1 MQRDEAPG
9 VAVVGAGM
17 VGVCCAL
24 ELQRR
29 GLSVQLFDRK
39 PAGQETSFGNAGVL
53 ARSSLIPYNNPGLW
67 AGLPRFLTNRTP
79 QFRYNPL
86 YLLQE
91 MKWGLGFLS
100 RARPSAFNETT
111 RALDALIRLSIPA
124 HRQLMQA
131 AGASHRLREDGWIFL
146 YRDPQA
152 LVKNRLARETFDHF
166 EIATQELDPSALR
179 SMEPH
184 LHPIFQR
191 ALWIKDA
198 CSVDDPGQ
206 VVQAYA
212 RLFQARGGV
221 LVQREI
227 AALQRDARGLWQLR
241 GSDGSVSSADKV
253 VIALGPWA
261 NDLLAP
267 LKLAAPLAFE
277 RGYHQNFVASP
288 DARLTRP
295 VYDTAAGYV
304 LAPMENGIRLSTGVE
319 LTGRDAPPNLAQ
331 LEMTEVA
338 ARQAFPLGA
347 QSGAPWLGS
356 RPTLPD
362 SRPLIGEAPNH
373 PDLWLAL
380 GHQHIGLSTGPGTAQ
395 LLADLMLGETCSI
408 DPTPFRPERFIAS

>member
-1 MQRDEAPG
+1 MRQDEIPDA
-9 VAVVGAGM
+9 VVVGAGM

-39 PAGQETSFGNAGVL
+39 PPGRETSFGNAGVL
-53 ARSSLIPYNNPGLW
+53 ARSSLIPFNNPGLW

-79 QFRYNPL
+79 QFRYNPF

-100 RARPSAFNETT
+100 RARASVFHETT
-111 RALDALIRLSIPA
+111 LALDALIRASIPA
-124 HRQLMQA
+124 HRQLVQA
-131 AGASHRLREDGWIFL
+131 AGCAHRLHEDGWIFL
-146 YRDPQA
+146 YRDAQA
-152 LVKNRLARETFDHF
+152 LVKNRLAREVFDHF

-179 SMEPH
+179 SLEPH

-221 LVQREI
+221 LLQREI
-227 AALQRDARGLWQLR
+227 AALQRDARGVWQLR
-241 GSDGSVSSADKV
+241 GSDGSVTSAGKV
-253 VIALGPWA
+253 VMALGPWA

-267 LKLAAPLAFE
+267 LELAAPLAFE

-288 DARLTRP
+288 DARLARP
-295 VYDTAAGYV
+295 VYDTAAAYV

-319 LTGRDAPPNLAQ
+319 LTRRDAPVNLAQ
-331 LEMTEVA
+331 LEMTEAA
-338 ARQAFPLGA
+338 ARQAFPLGTRA
-347 QSGAPWLGS
+347 GTPWLGS

-362 SRPLIGEAPNH
+362 SRPLIGAAPGH
-373 PDLWLAL
+373 PGLWLAL
-380 GHQHIGLSTGPGTAQ
+380 GHQHIGLSTGPGTAL
-395 LLADLMLGETCSI
+395 LLADLMLDETCSI
-408 DPTPFRPERFIAS
+408 DPSPFRPERFIA